1 MFVAD
6 ECLGGFV
13 LVLIFIGISSDNI
26 YNVVLA
32 CTIQQSELAVQFS

>member
-26 YNVVLA
+26 YKVVLSY
-32 CTIQQSELAVQFS
+32 TVQQSESAVQFS